1 MIEADEDRVLCTR
14 EGPLAI
20 LTLNEP
26 KRMNVY
32 SPQLRDQLLGRLRDL
47 NDDDTCRA
55 IVLTGAGGHFS
66 AGGDIASFNER
77 DALAMRSRM
86 ERTSMQ
92 LVRLLIAGRKPVI
105 TAVEGNCY
113 GAGLSLMSASDYA
126 VAARDAKLCCAFIRM
141 GFIPD
146 LGTLWSLPRRVG
158 LGKAKELTALAS
170 VLDGAEAGRIGLV
183 DEVVE
188 PGAALAA
195 AKAVAL
201 RFAKASPPAMAMLK
215 EAFSEGLEAA
225 LRQEIAFQPMLAMSE
240 EHAEAKRR
248 FLEARD
254 RKTSAE

>member
-1 MIEADEDRVLCTR
+1 MSETEADRVLCSR
-14 EGPLAI
+14 EGAIAI

-32 SPQLRDQLLGRLRDL
+32 SPQLRDQLLARLREL
-47 NDDDTCRA
+47 NDDDSCRA
-55 IVLTGAGGHFS
+55 IVLTGAGGNFS

-77 DALAMRSRM
+77 DALAMRARM

-113 GAGLSLMSASDYA
+113 GAGLSLVAGSDFA
-126 VAARDAKLCCAFIRM
+126 VAARDANLCCAFIRM

-158 LGKAKELTALAS
+158 LGKAKELTALAT
-170 VLDGAEAGRIGLV
+170 VLDGAEAARIGLV
-183 DEVVE
+183 DEVVA

-195 AKAVAL
+195 AKAAAL

-215 EAFSEGLEAA
+215 EAFSQGLEDA
-225 LRQEIAFQPMLAMSE
+225 LRQEIAMQPMLAMSE
-240 EHAEAKRR
+240 EHEQAKRR
-248 FLEARD
+248 FLEARE
-254 RKTSAE
+254 RNGPV

>member
-1 MIEADEDRVLCTR
+1 MIDAENDRVLCTR
-14 EGPLAI
+14 DGPLAI

-32 SPQLRDQLLGRLRDL
+32 SPQLRDQLLARLREL
-47 NDDDTCRA
+47 NDDDACRA
-55 IVLTGAGGHFS
+55 IVLTGAGEHFS
-66 AGGDIASFNER
+66 AGGDVASFNER
-77 DALAMRSRM
+77 DALAMRARM

-113 GAGLSLMSASDYA
+113 GAGLSLVAGSDFA
-126 VAARDAKLCCAFIRM
+126 VAASNAKLCCAFIRM

-158 LGKAKELTALAS
+158 LGKAKELTALAT
-170 VLDGAEAGRIGLV
+170 VLDGAEAAHIGLV

-188 PGAALAA
+188 PGTALAA
-195 AKAVAL
+195 AKLVAL
-201 RFAKASPPAMAMLK
+201 RFAKASPPAMALLK
-215 EAFSEGLEAA
+215 EAFSEGLEAV
-225 LRQEIAFQPMLAMSE
+225 LRQEINMQPMLAKSD

-248 FLEARD
+248 FLEKGERIG
-254 RKTSAE
+254 SA